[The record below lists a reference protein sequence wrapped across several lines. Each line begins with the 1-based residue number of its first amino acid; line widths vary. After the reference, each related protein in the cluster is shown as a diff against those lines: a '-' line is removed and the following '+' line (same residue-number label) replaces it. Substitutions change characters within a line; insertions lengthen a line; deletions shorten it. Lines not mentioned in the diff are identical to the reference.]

1 MISPSILRKEAEK
14 NRGKITKFMQ
24 DLVKTKSYSC
34 EEEKVIRRIA
44 DEMDEVGFDKIKIDK
59 MGNLIGQIGK
69 GKTKIMIDGHIDTV
83 HVTPSQ
89 PWKVDPFGGVLKGG
103 KIYGRG
109 AADQKCGTAGM
120 VYGGKLIKK
129 LGLEDDYTLYITC
142 TCQEEDC
149 DGLPI
154 LHIVQKEGI
163 KPDYVV
169 ITDSTDMKLHRGHR
183 GRMEIK
189 VTTKGKSCHGSMPQM
204 GINAIYKMAPIIKE
218 IEALNEKLKV
228 DKFLGK
234 GTVVVS
240 KVECQTPSLCAVPD
254 ECTIYLDRRLT
265 IGETKEL
272 AIQQIKSLPHGKDA
286 KVEILQYEATCWTGL
301 KVGQEKYFPTWLTPE
316 DSPLVKVGYEAGKIA
331 LGKPPIVTRWTF
343 STNGVASAGR
353 LGIPTIGFGPGRED
367 IAHTVKEYVPVN
379 DLLKASIFYAVFPK
393 MMAESDKVR
402 KGK

>member
-1 MISPSILRKEAEK
+1 MVAGSVLRKEAEK

-24 DLVKTKSYSC
+24 DLVRTKSYSC

-44 DEMDEVGFDKIKIDK
+44 DEMDEVGFDKVRIDK

-129 LGLEDDYTLYITC
+129 LGLEDDYTLYVTC

-154 LHIVQKEGI
+154 LHLVQKEGI

-272 AIQQIKSLPHGKDA
+272 AIQQIKDLPHGKDA
-286 KVEILQYEATCWTGL
+286 KVELLQYEATCWTGL
-301 KVGQEKYFPTWLTPE
+301 KVGQEKYFPTWLEPE
-316 DSPLVKVGYEAGKIA
+316 NSPLVKAGYEAGKLA
-331 LGKPPIVTRWTF
+331 LGRPPVVTRWTF

-367 IAHTVKEYVPVN
+367 IAHTVREYVPVN
-379 DLLKASIFYAVFPK
+379 DLLKASIFYAVFPQ
-393 MMAESDKVR
+393 MMAQSDR
-402 KGK
+402 AR